1 MRRSVRAAGAAAVL
15 LAGAAIASAQEA
27 PKPPD
32 PAPPPATAPAPVPAP
47 EKAPEQEPPKPV
59 VRKPEVVI
67 EENRVERPDG
77 WVVWYYSAN
86 FVDPKILKSELDQW
100 KSAEAKIDPMATAWA
115 STPVPGH
122 PAPASVPN
130 VLRIQER
137 KENVPLLERMLELLD
152 QPTPQVLVRAK
163 LVEITYTG
171 KLEWGFEHTYTAP
184 GDTFFRGASAIFDP
198 ASFLNATPARPFQGG
213 SFNFAFVAGSQAR
226 YGSLDSVIRLLKS
239 KGKAEILGEPNILA
253 TQGQMARVRAG
264 ERVPI
269 QTSTYQGNLVA
280 IATTFEETGIELQI
294 TPELIGK
301 DAVRMRLKETFSAV
315 TGFVAGQAGTQNPI
329 INKREAETVLTVRD
343 GATLVVGGLQS
354 SSSID
359 SESGIPLLMDIPLLG
374 WLFSTKSKET
384 VKTEL
389 YFIATPQII
398 HGSYSEGIIQPPGE
412 RERLKGLGN

>member
-1 MRRSVRAAGAAAVL
+1 VRR
-15 LAGAAIASAQEA
+15 
-27 PKPPD
+27 
-32 PAPPPATAPAPVPAP
+32 
-47 EKAPEQEPPKPV
+47 
-59 VRKPEVVI
+59 PEVVI
-67 EENRVERPDG
+67 EESRVERPDG

-86 FVDPKILKSELDQW
+86 FVDPKILKAELDQW
-100 KSAEAKIDPMATAWA
+100 KSAEAKIDPMSTAWA
-115 STPVPGH
+115 STQVPGQ
-122 PAPASVPN
+122 PPPASVPN
-130 VLRIQER
+130 VLRILER

-171 KLEWGFEHTYTAP
+171 KLEWGFETTYTAP
-184 GDTFFRGASAIFDP
+184 GDTFFRGGSAIFDP
-198 ASFLNATPARPFQGG
+198 ASFLNATTARPFQGG
-213 SFNFAFVAGSQAR
+213 SFNFAFVAGSKAR
-226 YGSLDSVIRLLKS
+226 YGTLDSVIRLLKS

-412 RERLKGLGN
+412 RERLKGLGQ